1 MGKNNNKDFI
11 MGSLIGGLIGAAAAM
26 FLAPKSGKE
35 IRDNL
40 GQQANMV
47 KDRTGRFT
55 SGTLE
60 KSSGLANAAREK
72 TASLSQV
79 VSGQSSQI
87 MNKVRDI
94 TGASKGQT
102 EFIEKEV
109 ADAMEQISEGASTPK
124 AEGQPV
130 GQSDGPGQSEV
141 GISASIAEAVEAIE
155 KDEIKGQPQLEA
167 QVGSEDKVNTNS

>member
-40 GQQANMV
+40 GQQANMM

-79 VSGQSSQI
+79 VTGQSAQI
-87 MNKVRDI
+87 MNKVRDM
-94 TGASKGQT
+94 TSGSKGQT

-124 AEGQPV
+124 AEGQ
-130 GQSDGPGQSEV
+130 SDGQSEV
-141 GISASIAEAVEAIE
+141 GISASIAEEVEAIE
-155 KDEIKGQPQLEA
+155 KDEIKGQPQSEA
-167 QVGSEDKVNTNS
+167 QVGSEDKVKTNS